1 MSECVGGFGYGL
13 TGCFI
18 SHVESR
24 EPLCLAE
31 TACGLA
37 WGRSLISLSDL
48 SSEKNGVYVHEN
60 IWISLPRVQGE
71 KANRK

>member
-1 MSECVGGFGYGL
+1 MGGFGYGL

-37 WGRSLISLSDL
+37 WGRSQISL
-48 SSEKNGVYVHEN
+48 ERENNGVYVHEN
-60 IWISLPRVQGE
+60 IRISLPR
-71 KANRK
+71 K

>member
-37 WGRSLISLSDL
+37 WGRSLISLSRARRMGFTCMKTFGL
-48 SSEKNGVYVHEN
+48 ACLVF
-60 IWISLPRVQGE
+60 RGE